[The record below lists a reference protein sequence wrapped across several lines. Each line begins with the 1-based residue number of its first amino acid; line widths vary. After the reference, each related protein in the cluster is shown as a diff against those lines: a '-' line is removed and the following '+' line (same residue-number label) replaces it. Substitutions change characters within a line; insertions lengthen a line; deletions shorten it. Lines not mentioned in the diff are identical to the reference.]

1 MPVFRSKI
9 DQPLVGARCSG
20 GAGIGAL
27 AKTLAMALALA
38 KTLSMAMTFSRATTF
53 SMAMALAMALAIS
66 FCSPSIISPAFSQ
79 ERSEIAAS
87 LPEQSDTAKTAYP
100 RFGFGR
106 YLQGDFSK
114 DDLRRRPLLYFRIW
128 ANQPMPPV
136 LSFLFLLFITVVA
149 SEIMPSRMEIARRYY
164 ANHYWRSFWTGI
176 VASLLLTTLARAL
189 FVSEIGEPLAIGSLA
204 VLQFFVL
211 IGVAISSTL
220 IGQTILSVVSPKR
233 APAVKQQWFARLAA
247 PLVGSLLLA
256 LLLVIPPLGILP
268 RIGIR
273 LIMLLSFLGMGAW
286 FRTGM
291 GTKELGGSSET

>member
-1 MPVFRSKI
+1 
-9 DQPLVGARCSG
+9 
-20 GAGIGAL
+20 
-27 AKTLAMALALA
+27 
-38 KTLSMAMTFSRATTF
+38 
-53 SMAMALAMALAIS
+53 
-66 FCSPSIISPAFSQ
+66 
-79 ERSEIAAS
+79 
-87 LPEQSDTAKTAYP
+87 
-100 RFGFGR
+100 
-106 YLQGDFSK
+106 
-114 DDLRRRPLLYFRIW
+114 
-128 ANQPMPPV
+128 MPPV

-176 VASLLLTTLARAL
+176 VACLLLTTLARAL

-220 IGQTILSVVSPKR
+220 IGQTIVSVVSPKR
-233 APAVKQQWFARLAA
+233 APAVKRQWFARLAA